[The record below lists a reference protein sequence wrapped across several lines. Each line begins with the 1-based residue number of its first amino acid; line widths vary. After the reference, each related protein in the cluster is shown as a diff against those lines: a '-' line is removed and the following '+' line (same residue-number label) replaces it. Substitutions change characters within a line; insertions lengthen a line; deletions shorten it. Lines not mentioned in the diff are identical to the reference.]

1 MARLGDVCEILDNQR
16 VPVTASERKPGPY
29 PYYGANGV
37 QDYVSDYIF
46 DDELILLA
54 EDGGN
59 FGSKEKPIAYRVS
72 GKCWVN
78 NHAHVL
84 KPKEGYDIDYV
95 CYSLMY
101 YDVTNLVNGAT
112 RQKLTQADMRKMTI
126 PDRPLEEQRR
136 IAAILDKVTS
146 LIALRKQQL
155 ALLDELVK
163 ARFVEMF
170 GDPMTNPMNW
180 TKVNISTVIS
190 GKASNGF
197 FAKRD
202 EYCDS
207 GNVEILGVTNIV
219 NRMYSNIEGL
229 PRTYGTENDKQ
240 KYMVKYGDILFCRS
254 SLVEEGIGKASIIP
268 QNTPE
273 NVLFECHVIR
283 VPLDLSKCVPEFI
296 QVLTTTDYF
305 RQQII
310 SQSKT
315 ATMTTI
321 GQDGILQSI
330 IILPP
335 IKIQKNF
342 QNFINKTVHYI
353 LTMQKNLDT
362 LKILKESFLQKY
374 FA

>member
-126 PDRPLEEQRR
+126 PDRPPEEQRR

-146 LIALRKQQL
+146 LIDLRKQQL
-155 ALLDELVK
+155 TKLDELVK

-170 GDPMTNPMNW
+170 GDSVTNPMEWPIQELQNIADIVSGITKGRKISIPNLKEVPYMAVSNVKDGYIDW
-180 TKVNISTVIS
+180 TTVKTILATQS
-190 GKASNGF
+190 
-197 FAKRD
+197 
-202 EYCDS
+202 
-207 GNVEILGVTNIV
+207 EIERYRLF
-219 NRMYSNIEGL
+219 
-229 PRTYGTENDKQ
+229 P
-240 KYMVKYGDILFCRS
+240 GDILMT
-254 SLVEEGIGKASIIP
+254 EGGDPDKLGRGAVIQEPLENCIHQNHIFRVRLDRITILPEFFAEYLQHQKAKMYFLRCAKQTTGIASINMKQLQKLP
-268 QNTPE
+268 
-273 NVLFECHVIR
+273 VLVPPNSTQKVFSDIVGQIVRRKLTIHQALVI
-283 VPLDLSKCVPEFI
+283 LEMLKKS
-296 QVLTTTDYF
+296 L
-305 RQQII
+305 
-310 SQSKT
+310 
-315 ATMTTI
+315 
-321 GQDGILQSI
+321 
-330 IILPP
+330 
-335 IKIQKNF
+335 
-342 QNFINKTVHYI
+342 
-353 LTMQKNLDT
+353 MQK
-362 LKILKESFLQKY
+362 F
-374 FA
+374 F